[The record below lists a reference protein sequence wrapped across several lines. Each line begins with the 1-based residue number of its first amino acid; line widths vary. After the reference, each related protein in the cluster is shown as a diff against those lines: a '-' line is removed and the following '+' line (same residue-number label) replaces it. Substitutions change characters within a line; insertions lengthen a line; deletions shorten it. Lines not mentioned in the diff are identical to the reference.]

1 MNEVKL
7 SPISN
12 REDYSESFQ
21 AFDENDDA
29 IDLEAAGAIVVCEI
43 RESNCSS
50 TTALTVTVEDTI
62 ITISL
67 TDAQTRNLA
76 STREYQIGCTI
87 EIDGFTTQFFVGTLP
102 VVDGVVS

>member
-21 AFDENDDA
+21 AMDENGDA
-29 IDLEAAGAIVVCEI
+29 IDLEAAGATIVCEM
-43 RESNCSS
+43 REPECG
-50 TTALTVTVEDTI
+50 TLTALTVEIEDDTF
-62 ITISL
+62 TISL
-67 TDAQTRNLA
+67 TEAQTRSL
-76 STREYQIGCTI
+76 SLVEYDIGCTI
-87 EIDGFTTQFFVGTLP
+87 EMDDFKVQFFVGILP

>member
-21 AFDENDDA
+21 AMDENGDA
-29 IDLEAAGAIVVCEI
+29 IDLEAAGATIVCEM
-43 RESNCSS
+43 REPECG
-50 TTALTVTVEDTI
+50 TPTALTVEIEDDTF
-62 ITISL
+62 TISL
-67 TDAQTRNLA
+67 TEAQTRSL
-76 STREYQIGCTI
+76 SLVEYDIGCTI
-87 EIDGFTTQFFVGTLP
+87 EMDDFKVQFFVGILP